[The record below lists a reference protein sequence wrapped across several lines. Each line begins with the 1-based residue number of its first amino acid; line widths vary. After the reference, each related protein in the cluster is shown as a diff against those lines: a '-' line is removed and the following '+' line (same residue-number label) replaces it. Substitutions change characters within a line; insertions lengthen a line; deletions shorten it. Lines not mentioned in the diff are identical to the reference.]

1 MLESGVAE
9 PTTFE
14 WGIPMPGE
22 ASGSID
28 AVYGSDCANDGC
40 TVLGGDFNTTTTK
53 LSLLSEPGTD
63 LGTSEPLQVAAV
75 SPDGEQWAVSF
86 PPQRR

>member
-14 WGIPMPGE
+14 WGIPMPT
-22 ASGSID
+22 ARCVGSID

-40 TVLGGDFNTTTTK
+40 TVLGGDFITTTSK
-53 LSLLSEPGTD
+53 LSLRS
-63 LGTSEPLQVAAV
+63 
-75 SPDGEQWAVSF
+75 
-86 PPQRR
+86 

>member
-1 MLESGVAE
+1 MLESGVTE

-40 TVLGGDFNTTTTK
+40 TVLGGDFTTTTTT
-53 LSLLSEPGTD
+53 LSLRSEPGPTW
-63 LGTSEPLQVAAV
+63 TPV
-75 SPDGEQWAVSF
+75 SRCGS
-86 PPQRR
+86 PP